1 MSTLGIILDI
11 CEGVTHLSN
20 EKALKDHHHKE
31 HENKIGTISKPPV
44 ENKSF
49 LISICGIMYQS
60 LHGQMPLLI
69 TDDNYNNT
77 IA

>member
-1 MSTLGIILDI
+1 MNTLGISLDI

-31 HENKIGTISKPPV
+31 HENKVGTISKPPI
-44 ENKSF
+44 ENK
-49 LISICGIMYQS
+49 ISICGIMHQSES

-77 IA
+77 TA